1 MARLA
6 GWLLVRLARRLLV
19 RLARRLPA
27 RLEDGFWLGLL
38 KGF

>member
-19 RLARRLPA
+19 SRARRLLA

-38 KGF
+38 EGF